1 MRATRVNEAE
11 LKQRLRDALKGSL
24 RGVVVLRHED
34 HFTAGI
40 PDTSITWKRRTT
52 WMEAKVAEPSVKSL
66 GVQKDTCERLAVM
79 GYCWY
84 VVYRVKGGVWT
95 TLVVDPPLVHDLDQV
110 PDECVADGI
119 NHQFVVEFI
128 RRSYDSVGS

>member
-1 MRATRVNEAE
+1 MRATRVSEAE
-11 LKQRLRDALKGSL
+11 LKQKLRDVLKASL

-84 VVYRVKGGVWT
+84 VVYRLRRGVWT
-95 TLVVDPPLVHDLDQV
+95 TLVVQPAQIEDLDQV
-110 PDECVADGI
+110 PGECVTDGI

-128 RRSYDSVGS
+128 RRSYDSVSA